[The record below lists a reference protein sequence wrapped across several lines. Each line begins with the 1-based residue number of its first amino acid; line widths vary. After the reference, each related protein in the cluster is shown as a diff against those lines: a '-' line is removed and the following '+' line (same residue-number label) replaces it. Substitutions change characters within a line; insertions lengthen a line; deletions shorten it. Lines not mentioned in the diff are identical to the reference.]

1 MATTKTYIP
10 RIGSDPAYITAI
22 GQAFYNFTYL
32 EWNIIWLVAK
42 LKSGYFGEIE
52 TANPPKT
59 AGTIR
64 RDLAS
69 EAMASNKI
77 DAPTRAKLVALAK
90 RFDQATRQ
98 RNLLLHAHP
107 FTDQDG
113 NQLLGGLSHGTR
125 QTWTI
130 DDVLGVAEEFEVV
143 AREASA
149 ILHQD
154 LKSL

>member
-1 MATTKTYIP
+1 MAATKTYTP
-10 RIGSDPAYITAI
+10 RIGSDPAYIQAV

-32 EWNIIWLVAK
+32 EWSVIWLVAK

-52 TANPPKT
+52 SANPPKT

-64 RDLAS
+64 RDLAH
-69 EAMASNKI
+69 EATASKKI
-77 DAPTRAKLVALAK
+77 DAPTRAKLVAISR
-90 RFDQATRQ
+90 RFDQATRR

-130 DDVLGVAEEFEVV
+130 DDVLGVAEEFEVL
-143 AREASA
+143 AREANA
-149 ILHQD
+149 VLHQD
-154 LKSL
+154 LKGL